1 MNTIKRTLILTLL
14 SAVVGAGGPPSSG
27 FGLLRADATAHVD
40 EPVLIKA
47 TLFTHTNDDNKDHDT
62 CVFAEAKTADG
73 QTLIAHAANRDCS
86 GSDNTE
92 YNDGS
97 DHQFDLDID
106 APGIAKS
113 MTRGFKVHM
122 WQETHGGAGHDTW
135 KFNVRVLLYFSGG
148 GGNYTASKDGVVLV
162 NNGAAVDFRNA
173 Q

>member
-1 MNTIKRTLILTLL
+1 MMKKVIASIIVTVIMGAFGTVST
-14 SAVVGAGGPPSSG
+14 SALAARGERSTSG
-27 FGLLRADATAHVD
+27 TD

-47 TLFTHTNDDNKDHDT
+47 TVFTHTNDDNKDHDT
-62 CVFAEAKTADG
+62 CIFAEVKTADR
-73 QTLIAHAANRDCS
+73 QTLIVHAANRDCS

-113 MTRGFKVHM
+113 TTQGFTVHM

-135 KFNVRVLLYFSGG
+135 KFNVRIVLYFSGG

-162 NNGAAVDFRNA
+162 NNGAAVDFRHG